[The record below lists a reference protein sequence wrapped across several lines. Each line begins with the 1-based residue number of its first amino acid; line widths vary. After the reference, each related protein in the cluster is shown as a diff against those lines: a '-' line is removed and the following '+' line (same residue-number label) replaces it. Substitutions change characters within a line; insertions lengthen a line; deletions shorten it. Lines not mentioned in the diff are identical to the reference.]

1 MDEFLFLEEREKEQL
16 KNIDDE
22 QEIKDRFYKDL
33 SFGTGGIRG

>member
-22 QEIKDRFYKDL
+22 QEIKDRFTK
-33 SFGTGGIRG
+33 T